1 MSDKKKQDDKK
12 SSKKIKK
19 FDIKINEFGELTS
32 NLPIEDLNHFL
43 DENLEDKKLKSGFLE
58 EE

>member
-1 MSDKKKQDDKK
+1 MSKKKKPDEKK
-12 SSKKIKK
+12 SGEEIKK

-43 DENLEDKKLKSGFLE
+43 DENLEDKKLSKSFDE
-58 EE
+58 DE

>member
-1 MSDKKKQDDKK
+1 MSKKKKPEDKK
-12 SSKKIKK
+12 SDEEIKK

-43 DENLEDKKLKSGFLE
+43 DENLEDKKLNKSFAE
-58 EE
+58 DE

>member
-1 MSDKKKQDDKK
+1 MSKKKKVDDKK
-12 SSKKIKK
+12 SSDKIGK
-19 FDIKINEFGELTS
+19 FDIKINEFGELSS

-43 DENLEDKKLKSGFLE
+43 DENLEDKKLKSSFLE